1 MAELKMRS
9 ETAYL
14 RRMTRA
20 HAAGEMDT
28 ADYRRRRR
36 AAIEACSNRVQDQD
50 VTVPRSGW
58 GGAAAHAHAGAEPG
72 AETAA
77 EAGAAI
83 GADSGTGSKMTTS
96 GVANQR
102 YRRMTGGTRRRLL
115 AMSVAGLVML
125 LIAWL
130 W

>member
-36 AAIEACSNRVQDQD
+36 AAIEACSNRVLDQD

-58 GGAAAHAHAGAEPG
+58 AGAAVPAHAGAE
-72 AETAA
+72 AA
-77 EAGAAI
+77 AAI
-83 GADSGTGSKMTTS
+83 GADSGSGSKMATS
-96 GVANQR
+96 AVASQR
-102 YRRMTGGTRRRLL
+102 YRRMTGGTRRRLR

-125 LIAWL
+125 LVAWL

>member
-1 MAELKMRS
+1 MRT

-36 AAIEACSNRVQDQD
+36 AAIEACSSLAPDQD
-50 VTVPRSGW
+50 VTVPRSSWAGP
-58 GGAAAHAHAGAEPG
+58 AAGAD
-72 AETAA
+72 T
-77 EAGAAI
+77 
-83 GADSGTGSKMTTS
+83 DTGSTMVS
-96 GVANQR
+96 FGVANLQH
-102 YRRMTGGTRRRLL
+102 RRMTGDTRRRLL
-115 AMSVAGLVML
+115 MMSVAGLVML
-125 LIAWL
+125 LVAWL